1 MSTSMTKGS
10 PLKLMLQFALP
21 LLMGNLLQQTY
32 NIIDAAIVGQI
43 LGADALASVGSSSS
57 VQFLVLGFC
66 IGCCAGFGV
75 PVARYFGAGDHRTMR
90 NYIFNGA
97 VLTAIIAAILMIACS
112 LSCGQILHLLSVP
125 DDIFGNAYVYLI
137 VIFIGIPFTL
147 LYNYLS
153 SILRSVGDSRTPFMF
168 LGFSAVLNIFLDIL
182 FIVPFKGG
190 VAGAAWAT
198 ILSQLLASLLCAVSG
213 VRRYEELRLS
223 RRDFSGLRRICIR
236 ELKIGFP
243 MGFQMSVMCI
253 GQLAM
258 QSAVNGF
265 GSMAVAGYTAA
276 TKADQVSVLVNNATA
291 SALSAYVSQNYG
303 AGKWKRIR
311 QGVHAALI
319 QTQCLNLMMG
329 VGILLLRRPI
339 VEMFLANPPK
349 EVIWYS
355 NGYLN
360 WVAPCYLI
368 LGALS
373 IYRCAVQSMQNTAA
387 PFIACMIELVM
398 RIGSTLFICSLWGYT
413 GVCIATPL
421 AWIGAG
427 SYVMFVYYNSMQR
440 KMLPADCLSDTVKG

>member
-153 SILRSVGDSRTPFMF
+153 SILRSVGDSPDTFPVP
-168 LGFSAVLNIFLDIL
+168 GVFSS
-182 FIVPFKGG
+182 PE
-190 VAGAAWAT
+190 
-198 ILSQLLASLLCAVSG
+198 
-213 VRRYEELRLS
+213 Y
-223 RRDFSGLRRICIR
+223 
-236 ELKIGFP
+236 FP
-243 MGFQMSVMCI
+243 G
-253 GQLAM
+253 
-258 QSAVNGF
+258 
-265 GSMAVAGYTAA
+265 
-276 TKADQVSVLVNNATA
+276 SVLYYCFEMGLYGSCDRNDHSTGDQWNSLFLLYKREDAA
-291 SALSAYVSQNYG
+291 SSPGERKHDRAKGCGKGTSGHGTSDGISVLDHSNREYGHAGGEQWTWKYLCFCFYSGYAY
-303 AGKWKRIR
+303 
-311 QGVHAALI
+311 
-319 QTQCLNLMMG
+319 
-329 VGILLLRRPI
+329 
-339 VEMFLANPPK
+339 
-349 EVIWYS
+349 
-355 NGYLN
+355 
-360 WVAPCYLI
+360 
-368 LGALS
+368 
-373 IYRCAVQSMQNTAA
+373 
-387 PFIACMIELVM
+387 
-398 RIGSTLFICSLWGYT
+398 
-413 GVCIATPL
+413 
-421 AWIGAG
+421 
-427 SYVMFVYYNSMQR
+427 
-440 KMLPADCLSDTVKG
+440 